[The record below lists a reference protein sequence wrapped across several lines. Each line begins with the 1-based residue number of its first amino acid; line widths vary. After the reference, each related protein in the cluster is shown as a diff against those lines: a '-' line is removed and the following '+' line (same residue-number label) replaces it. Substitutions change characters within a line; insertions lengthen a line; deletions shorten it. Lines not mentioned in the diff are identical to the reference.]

1 MRPLLVAFSVALS
14 LNAQPRRPAFDPSKL
29 VDLSYSYDKNTI
41 YWPTSPPFEWKKD
54 AWGKS
59 EGGYWYA
66 SGTVTTSEH
75 GGTHIDSPL
84 HFAESKQSTA
94 DIPLRKLAGPAAV
107 VDVSASCARSPDY
120 LVTAADLENWER
132 AHGKLQPVDI
142 VLIRTGWGAR
152 WPNAKAYLGTDK
164 RDVSAL
170 RFPGISPEA
179 AKLLVAR
186 NIAGVGIDT
195 ASIDYGRSKDFQT
208 HRILNAANIYAL
220 ENVANI
226 DKLPLQGA
234 TLIALPIKTAG
245 GTGGPVRIAAILP

>member
-1 MRPLLVAFSVALS
+1 MRLFVLLLALCLTLS
-14 LNAQPRRPAFDPSKL
+14 AQQRRPAFDPAKL
-29 VDLSYSYDKNTI
+29 VDLSYAYDKNTI
-41 YWPTSPPFEWKKD
+41 YWPTSPPFQWKKD

-75 GGTHIDSPL
+75 GGTHIDSPI
-84 HFAESKQSTA
+84 HFAEGKQSTA
-94 DIPLRKLAGPAAV
+94 DIPVQKLAGPAAV
-107 VDVSASCARSPDY
+107 IDVSAESAKNPDY
-120 LVTAADLENWER
+120 LVSPTDIEKWER
-132 AHGKLQPVDI
+132 AHGKLQAADI

-164 RDVSAL
+164 RDVAQL

-179 AKLLVAR
+179 AKILAAR
-186 NIAGVGIDT
+186 KITGVGIDT
-195 ASIDYGRSKDFQT
+195 ASIDYGQSKDFQT
-208 HRILNAANIYAL
+208 HRILNGANIYAL
-220 ENVANI
+220 ENVANL
-226 DKLPLQGA
+226 DKLPVTGA